1 MKTIPVTED
10 IILKEIQL
18 DDAKDIFYTIDTQR
32 EYLGE
37 WLPFVELSKDKST
50 TESFIRSS
58 MDVPEEKRDFVFV
71 IRYKMDFAGIIGFKD
86 TDHMNHRIEIG
97 YWLSEDF
104 QKKGIIIQSIK
115 KMIDFAFKELD
126 MNRIQ
131 IKCAVGNKKSIR
143 IPKNLNCHFEGIERD
158 GELLAG
164 GVYTDLE
171 VYSLLKKEWK
181 SE

>member
-1 MKTIPVTED
+1 MIPVNQD
-10 IILKEIQL
+10 IVLYEIQL
-18 DDAKDIFYTIDTQR
+18 EDATDIYNTINTQR
-32 EYLGE
+32 DYLGE
-37 WLPFVELSKDKST
+37 WLPFVEFSRDKST
-50 TESFIRSS
+50 TESFIRST

-71 IRYKMDFAGIIGFKD
+71 IRFQTKFAGIIRFKE

-97 YWLSEDF
+97 YWLSKDF
-104 QKKGIIIQSIK
+104 QNKGIIIQSIK
-115 KMIDFAFKELD
+115 KMIDFAFEELK

-143 IPKNLNCHFEGIERD
+143 IPTKLNCHFEGIERD
-158 GELLAG
+158 GELLQG

-181 SE
+181 SK